1 MIKEAITIKPWRLF
15 MKSQPWK
22 SRSQKGY
29 FILRWYSFWKYVDGG
44 YFPLGI
50 LICFKFNLIHWG
62 CLIDFLGHWVLC
74 GKEYNC
80 SQSLEAPTITSSG
93 RLEILPPNPHELKK
107 CSETNVN
114 EVNASSPTTVT
125 TGLSGWWINNCHIER
140 EQKWHG
146 CSTCMFD
153 HKTWSWSNVL
163 CLCLTE

>member
-15 MKSQPWK
+15 MKSKPWK

-80 SQSLEAPTITSSG
+80 SQSLEAPTNHVFWKAGNITAKSTWTEEMQWNQSQRG
-93 RLEILPPNPHELKK
+93 K
-107 CSETNVN
+107 CQLTHYGHHRPIWVMDQQ
-114 EVNASSPTTVT
+114 
-125 TGLSGWWINNCHIER
+125 LSHWER
-140 EQKWHG
+140 TEMTW
-146 CSTCMFD
+146 MFNL
-153 HKTWSWSNVL
+153 HVWS
-163 CLCLTE
+163 